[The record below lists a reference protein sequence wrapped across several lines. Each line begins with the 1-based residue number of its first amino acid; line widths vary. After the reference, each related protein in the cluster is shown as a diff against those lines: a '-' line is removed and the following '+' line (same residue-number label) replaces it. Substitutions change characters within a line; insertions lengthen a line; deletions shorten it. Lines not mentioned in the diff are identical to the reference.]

1 MNVIIHS
8 MKNTKK
14 RKLKIGNLIIVVVG
28 VCLVVGIIIMMIIS
42 KFTKTETNEPHEYI
56 ATVMIDAGHGGYDG
70 GTIAVDGTAE
80 KDLTLAYALET
91 GKQLEELNPDIK
103 VVYTRTSDKVSWPE
117 DEAKDLRARVKMA
130 KEKKAD
136 YYFAYHINS
145 NLDPS
150 CSGYVS
156 YIRKDDKEGKKIT
169 DYMSKNLSSLEW
181 TYDRGTLTTES
192 SPLHVVDSQKIPSI
206 LFEVGFGTN
215 PKEIKK
221 IENKKIQ
228 KKISKA
234 VAKALNKHITKMNEK
249 SEDDKNK

>member
-1 MNVIIHS
+1 
-8 MKNTKK
+8 
-14 RKLKIGNLIIVVVG
+14 
-28 VCLVVGIIIMMIIS
+28 
-42 KFTKTETNEPHEYI
+42 
-56 ATVMIDAGHGGYDG
+56 
-70 GTIAVDGTAE
+70 
-80 KDLTLAYALET
+80 
-91 GKQLEELNPDIK
+91 
-103 VVYTRTSDKVSWPE
+103 
-117 DEAKDLRARVKMA
+117 MA

-156 YIRKDDKEGKKIT
+156 YIREDDKEGKKIT

-192 SPLHVVDSQKIPSI
+192 SPLYVVDSQKIPSI

-249 SEDDKNK
+249 SEDDENK

>member
-156 YIRKDDKEGKKIT
+156 YIRKDDKEGKKI
-169 DYMSKNLSSLEW
+169 
-181 TYDRGTLTTES
+181 
-192 SPLHVVDSQKIPSI
+192 
-206 LFEVGFGTN
+206 
-215 PKEIKK
+215 
-221 IENKKIQ
+221 IE
-228 KKISKA
+228 
-234 VAKALNKHITKMNEK
+234 
-249 SEDDKNK
+249 